1 MSNMSLEEVLEYLTP
16 EQYEEVR
23 LYAANLLRASH
34 TERLM
39 ARRRD
44 FPEHARRLDFA

>member
-1 MSNMSLEEVLEYLTP
+1 MSLEEVLVYLTP

-23 LYAANLLRASH
+23 LYATNLLRASH

-39 ARRRD
+39 ERRRD

>member
-1 MSNMSLEEVLEYLTP
+1 MSLEEVLRYLTP

-23 LYAANLLRASH
+23 LYAANLFRASH
-34 TERLM
+34 AERLI